1 MRRFAETALRL
12 IFAPAGVLPWA
23 QQSVASG
30 KQFGRTAVA
39 MKMKHL
45 LTATAV
51 VTTAFLTSGAAWA
64 QGVPATLAADFEVR
78 IQRLE
83 RSLSEMTGKYEEA
96 QYEIKQLRD
105 RLERMTDDME
115 FRLNALESGGKGG
128 RAPAAAAPP
137 PAERPASPSQ
147 SGNLAAGKPPAPAA
161 PPAAAGPL
169 PSDPQKAYEQA
180 FGYLRDS
187 NYDRAEKALGEF
199 LTRFGNHSLA
209 GNAQYWL
216 GETYFVRGRYT
227 DAAVAFATGM
237 QKYPKGVKAP
247 DNLLKLGVSLGK
259 ISKKPE
265 ACTALSQLPQKYPQA
280 SAAIKKRAET
290 ERRTLSCPGA

>member
-1 MRRFAETALRL
+1 M
-12 IFAPAGVLPWA
+12 
-23 QQSVASG
+23 
-30 KQFGRTAVA
+30 
-39 MKMKHL
+39 MMKHL

-51 VTTAFLTSGAAWA
+51 VAVAMTAPGMAAA

-83 RSLSEMTGKYEEA
+83 RSLSEMTGRYEES

-105 RLERMTDDME
+105 RIERMGDDLE

-128 RAPAAAAPP
+128 GGRAPAAAAPAA
-137 PAERPASPSQ
+137 AERPASPPSN
-147 SGNLAAGKPPAPAA
+147 GNLAAAKPSGQAA
-161 PPAAAGPL
+161 PPPASAPSAAAAGPL
-169 PSDPQKAYEQA
+169 PNDPVKAYEQA

-199 LTRFGNHSLA
+199 LTRFSNHSLA

-216 GETYFVRGRYT
+216 GETYFVRNRYT

-247 DNLLKLGVSLGK
+247 DNLLKLGMSLGK
-259 ISKKPE
+259 INKKPE
-265 ACTALSQLPQKYPQA
+265 ACTALAQLPQKYPEA
-280 SAAIKKRAET
+280 SAAVKKRAEG
-290 ERRTLSCPGA
+290 ERRALGCPGA